1 MSGRAIITP
10 HFVSLREDTSTNCRE
25 FRLQKSCI
33 WDREDNISGDVKSGL
48 SKSPRG
54 SKKRTKKGDDDFLIL
69 GFDTEFQ
76 TPHHAKTYQQ
86 IREGEGKYQVLSYQ
100 FFAHYKDGCEWKGIC
115 IPEENQRITLAE
127 FIVFALAKGIEEN
140 LITKI
145 PKMIYLVGHFTR
157 ADIPAF
163 KDFGEFSDLIGN
175 VRNTF
180 LSIDRGIPLKIQ
192 FEDQTFSEHQILI
205 RDTILLAP
213 TGTKSLASIGEMV
226 GTKKITLSE
235 DPEKEKFYKENMI
248 VLIRENWELFKEY
261 ALVDAEICVRYAMK
275 VMDEYTK
282 ATGNR
287 RIPVTLT
294 SIGIEFLLKSWAE
307 TQGFDQNE
315 ALGKEHIIE
324 RVFDKKS
331 GWFKNEGRDVFLQEV
346 DWFIDFVTETYHG
359 GRNEQFW
366 FGPAFKDHWTD
377 YDLSSAYPT
386 AMNLIGFPKWR
397 DVFVT
402 HDIDKFLPTTLG
414 FVCVDFKFPDH
425 VRYPCLPVRTQNGL
439 IFPLQGRSMC
449 SAPELYVARKL
460 GAEILN
466 IRHGVIVPSNPDQ
479 RVFGSFIADCIR
491 KRGEYPKKSID
502 ALFWKEL
509 SNSTYGKTAQ
519 GLREKRVFNL
529 KKRETEQ
536 LPPSKITNAYYASFI
551 TSFVRAILGEIMNSI
566 PEDKMVFSCTTDG
579 FLTNASM
586 KDIEKASKGEL
597 CQIYRESRK
606 QLTDVPS
613 LLEIKHKIK
622 KPLGWRTR
630 GQATLIA
637 GDVNPD
643 DHDHHIVLAKGGIYS
658 PEKWTSEKDN
668 EYVVDL
674 FFNRKPDHMIKM
686 DIKTS
691 MRDIVLQGS
700 DFVSK
705 SLEKRLSMEF
715 DWKRCP
721 LSVTESKQHKHVVFS
736 TNPWRSFDEFQ
747 SIREIWDQFTNDGH
761 RCVKTIEDYREFVR
775 FANSRMGVD
784 KSDTKYMKKRYGDI
798 ERLKMLLCCAYKQ
811 GEAGFPDRPEVSAK
825 RFSQILTE
833 CGIPCKDHDPDY
845 GKNREFKPNSC
856 PRTEHTLEAL
866 GLLRKHFPTLEP
878 DELLSNKEV
887 FFLLP
892 TGGSL
897 DRFVRKAE

>member
-1 MSGRAIITP
+1 
-10 HFVSLREDTSTNCRE
+10 
-25 FRLQKSCI
+25 
-33 WDREDNISGDVKSGL
+33 
-48 SKSPRG
+48 
-54 SKKRTKKGDDDFLIL
+54 
-69 GFDTEFQ
+69 
-76 TPHHAKTYQQ
+76 
-86 IREGEGKYQVLSYQ
+86 
-100 FFAHYKDGCEWKGIC
+100 
-115 IPEENQRITLAE
+115 
-127 FIVFALAKGIEEN
+127 
-140 LITKI
+140 
-145 PKMIYLVGHFTR
+145 
-157 ADIPAF
+157 
-163 KDFGEFSDLIGN
+163 
-175 VRNTF
+175 
-180 LSIDRGIPLKIQ
+180 
-192 FEDQTFSEHQILI
+192 
-205 RDTILLAP
+205 
-213 TGTKSLASIGEMV
+213 MV

-235 DPEKEKFYKENMI
+235 DPDKEKFYKENMI
-248 VLIRENWELFKEY
+248 ILLRENWELFKEY
-261 ALVDAEICVRYAMK
+261 ALVDAEICVRYALK

-324 RVFDKKS
+324 RVFDKKR

-397 DVFVT
+397 GVFVT
-402 HDIDKFLPTTLG
+402 HDIDKFQPTTLG

-466 IRHGVIVPSNPDQ
+466 IRHGVIVPSKSDQ

-606 QLTDVPS
+606 QLTGVPS

-637 GDVNPD
+637 GDVDPN

-658 PEKWTSEKDN
+658 PEKWTAEKDN
-668 EYVVDL
+668 EYVCDL
-674 FFNRKPDHMIKM
+674 FFNRSPDHMIKIL
-686 DIKTS
+686 DS
-691 MRDIVLQGS
+691 H
-700 DFVSK
+700 SK
-705 SLEKRLSMEF
+705 
-715 DWKRCP
+715 CNA
-721 LSVTESKQHKHVVFS
+721 V
-736 TNPWRSFDEFQ
+736 
-747 SIREIWDQFTNDGH
+747 
-761 RCVKTIEDYREFVR
+761 
-775 FANSRMGVD
+775 
-784 KSDTKYMKKRYGDI
+784 
-798 ERLKMLLCCAYKQ
+798 
-811 GEAGFPDRPEVSAK
+811 
-825 RFSQILTE
+825 
-833 CGIPCKDHDPDY
+833 
-845 GKNREFKPNSC
+845 
-856 PRTEHTLEAL
+856 
-866 GLLRKHFPTLEP
+866 
-878 DELLSNKEV
+878 
-887 FFLLP
+887 
-892 TGGSL
+892 
-897 DRFVRKAE
+897 